1 MSKYKEIFKLKEML
15 DEAKIEYEFN
25 NRSFKNPYNADV
37 IYEFYQICCPNG
49 GEEERYVS
57 VIEGYRNIWQ

>member
-25 NRSFKNPYNADV
+25 NRRQYS
-37 IYEFYQICCPNG
+37 
-49 GEEERYVS
+49 
-57 VIEGYRNIWQ
+57 